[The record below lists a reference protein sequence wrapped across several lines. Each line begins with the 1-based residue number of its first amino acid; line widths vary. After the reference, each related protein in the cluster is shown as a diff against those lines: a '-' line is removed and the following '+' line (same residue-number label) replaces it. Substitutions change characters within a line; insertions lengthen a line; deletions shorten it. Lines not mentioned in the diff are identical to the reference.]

1 MPPSPNTS
9 GGSREYNDTRVFEYH
24 TGPVTEQIFSTPDIG
39 SEYDIDGEIGRG
51 GMATVYSA
59 RDLRHN
65 RRVAIKIMKPEIAA
79 SMGTARFLS
88 EITTAAGLSHP
99 NIVPLH
105 DSGEHNGVV
114 YYVMPH
120 VEGESLRE
128 RMNRE
133 GKIPLGD
140 AVKIV
145 ARAAAA
151 LDFAHRRGIVHRDI
165 KPENIMLCE
174 GEPLILDFG
183 IAKAITAAAG
193 TSITQTGVSLGTPA
207 YLSPE
212 QASGETQIDGR
223 SDQYSLACTFYEMVA
238 GSAPFKANTPQ
249 RVIAMR
255 FTDKPPDL
263 GSVSPSINADVAKA
277 VAKAMS
283 LDPVDRFATASD
295 FSKALTDA
303 SAQQPASLFNDG
315 KQSIAVLPFSNMSAD
330 PENEFFADGIAEE
343 IINALTKIQALDV
356 ISRGSAFAFKQ
367 RNEDV
372 SEIGKKLGVRTILEG
387 SVRKAGNRLR
397 ITGQLIDVATR
408 NYLWSERYD
417 REMADV
423 FAIQDEIATN
433 IVNALKVVLT
443 PHEEAAIK
451 KVPTQSVRAYEYY
464 LRGRQLFHQRRGE
477 TLDAAEDMYRRA
489 IALDPN
495 YALAYAGL
503 ADCSVFRAQ
512 DQGGG
517 DEAVAQADA
526 SSKRALEL
534 DPNSAEA
541 HSSRGLTLS
550 HQHRYVEADEEF
562 NEAMRLDPTLYE
574 APYFYGRTLQSQG
587 KLHEAAKMYERA
599 VAIRPDEY
607 QTLSYLAMAYQSLGD
622 RENLLEVSARMVKAA
637 ERAIMLNPGD
647 SRALYLGAINLERL
661 GESARAEEWANRA
674 LRLDPSHPV
683 MLYNLACFHSV
694 AGRVDVAIDHVERA
708 LDLGFL
714 HREWYMTDSDL
725 ANIRDLPRFKQLIEE
740 KFGSSKNA
748 G

>member
-1 MPPSPNTS
+1 MPESNGTA
-9 GGSREYNDTRVFEYH
+9 
-24 TGPVTEQIFSTPDIG
+24 PDIG
-39 SEYDIDGEIGRG
+39 TAYDIEGEIGRG
-51 GMATVYSA
+51 GMATVYRA
-59 RDLRHN
+59 HDNRHN
-65 RRVAIKIMKPEIAA
+65 RRVAVKVMSPEIAA

-120 VEGESLRE
+120 IEGETLRE

-133 GKIPLGD
+133 GKIP
-140 AVKIV
+140 V
-145 ARAAAA
+145 AESARLMSRIAAA

-165 KPENIMLCE
+165 KPENIMLFE
-174 GEPLILDFG
+174 GEPLVLDFG

-193 TSITQTGVSLGTPA
+193 TSMTQTGISLGTPA

-212 QASGETQIDGR
+212 QASGETNIDGR

-238 GSAPFKANTPQ
+238 GSAPFTATTPQ

-255 FTDKPPDL
+255 FTSTPRELSAVLPAV
-263 GSVSPSINADVAKA
+263 GADISKA
-277 VAKAMS
+277 VAKAMA
-283 LDPVDRFATASD
+283 LDPVDRFASVSD
-295 FSKALTDA
+295 FAKALTDA
-303 SAQQPASLFNDG
+303 SATPATAAADDG
-315 KQSIAVLPFSNMSAD
+315 RQSIAVLPFSNMSAD
-330 PENEFFADGIAEE
+330 PENEFFADGVAEE
-343 IINALTKIQALDV
+343 IINALTKIRTLDV
-356 ISRGSAFAFKQ
+356 VSRGSAFGFKQ
-367 RNEDV
+367 RTEDAT
-372 SEIGKKLGVRTILEG
+372 EIGRKLNVSTVLEG
-387 SVRKAGNRLR
+387 SVRKAGKRLR
-397 ITGQLIDVATR
+397 ITAQLIDVATR

-417 REMADV
+417 REMEDV
-423 FAIQDEIATN
+423 FAIQDEISTS
-433 IVNALKVVLT
+433 IVNALKIVLT
-443 PHEEAAIK
+443 PTEEAAIK

-464 LRGRQLFHQRRGE
+464 LRGRQLFHQRRAH

-489 IALDPN
+489 IALDPH

-526 SSKRALEL
+526 ASKRALEL

-550 HQHRYVEADEEF
+550 FQHNYAESNKEF
-562 NEAMRLDPTLYE
+562 QEAMRLDATLYE
-574 APYFYGRTLQSQG
+574 APYFFGRSLQSQG
-587 KLHEAAKMYERA
+587 KLVEAAEMYERA

-607 QTLSYLAMAYQSLGD
+607 QTLSYLAMAHQSLGHQQ
-622 RENLLEVSARMVKAA
+622 ELIEASARMVKAA

-661 GESARAEEWANRA
+661 GEHAKAQEWASRA
-674 LRLDPSHPV
+674 LNLDPTHPV
-683 MLYNLACFHSV
+683 MLYNLCCFHSV
-694 AGRVDVAIDHVERA
+694 AGRVDESLDLMERA
-708 LDLGFL
+708 IELGFL
-714 HREWYMTDSDL
+714 HREWYMSDSDL
-725 ANIRDLPRFKQLIEE
+725 ANIRDNPRFKQIMSE
-740 KFGSSKNA
+740 KFGEA
-748 G
+748 

>member
-1 MPPSPNTS
+1 
-9 GGSREYNDTRVFEYH
+9 
-24 TGPVTEQIFSTPDIG
+24 VTTDPTNAVPDIG
-39 SEYDIDGEIGRG
+39 TAYHIEGEIGRG
-51 GMATVYSA
+51 GMATVYRA

-65 RRVAIKIMKPEIAA
+65 RRVAVKVMNPEIAA

-105 DSGEHNGVV
+105 DSGEHGGVV

-120 VEGESLRE
+120 VEGETLRE
-128 RMNRE
+128 RMIRE
-133 GKIPLGD
+133 GKLSLSE
-140 AVKIV
+140 AVRIV
-145 ARAAAA
+145 SRIAGA
-151 LDFAHRRGIVHRDI
+151 LDFAHRRGVVHRDI

-183 IAKAITAAAG
+183 IAKAVNAAG
-193 TSITQTGVSLGTPA
+193 GSALTQTGVSLGTPA

-212 QASGETQIDGR
+212 QASGETHIDGR

-238 GSAPFKANTPQ
+238 GSAPFTATTPQ

-255 FTDKPPDL
+255 FTDRPPDL
-263 GSVSPSINADVAKA
+263 SSVEPSVGASLSKA
-277 VAKAMS
+277 VVKAMS
-283 LDPVDRFATASD
+283 LDPVDRYATVSD
-295 FSKALTDA
+295 FAKALTEA
-303 SAQQPASLFNDG
+303 LPAQSTTSDG
-315 KQSIAVLPFSNMSAD
+315 DGHQSIAVLPFSNMSTD

-356 ISRGSAFAFKQ
+356 VSRGSAFAFKQ
-367 RNEDV
+367 RTEDV

-397 ITGQLIDVATR
+397 VTAQLIDVATR

-433 IVNALKVVLT
+433 IVNALKLVLT
-443 PHEEAAIK
+443 PNEEAAIK

-464 LRGRQLFHQRRGE
+464 LRGRQLFHQRRPE

-512 DQGGG
+512 DLGAGE
-517 DEAVAQADA
+517 EAIAQADA

-534 DPNSAEA
+534 DPQSAEA
-541 HSSRGLTLS
+541 HSSRGLTLAY
-550 HQHRYVEADEEF
+550 QHHFVDAEQEF
-562 NEAMRLDPTLYE
+562 EEAMRLDPTLYE
-574 APYFYGRTLQSQG
+574 APYFYGRTLQTQG
-587 KLHEAAKMYERA
+587 KLQEAAKQYERA
-599 VAIRPDEY
+599 VSIRPDEY

-622 RENLLEVSARMVKAA
+622 RERLLESSARMVKAA
-637 ERAIMLNPGD
+637 ERAISINPGD
-647 SRALYLGAINLERL
+647 SRALYLGAINLERI
-661 GESARAEEWANRA
+661 GESQRAEEWAARA
-674 LRLDPSHPV
+674 LSLDPNHPV

-694 AGRVDVAIDHVERA
+694 AGRVDIAIDHIERA
-708 LDLGFL
+708 IELGFL
-714 HREWYMTDSDL
+714 HKEWYLSDSDL
-725 ANIRDLPRFKQLIEE
+725 ANIRDHPRFRKLIAE
-740 KFGSSKNA
+740 KFPEPA
-748 G
+748 LR

>member
-1 MPPSPNTS
+1 MTDHNGAMPN
-9 GGSREYNDTRVFEYH
+9 
-24 TGPVTEQIFSTPDIG
+24 IG
-39 SEYDIDGEIGRG
+39 SAYDIEGEIGRG

-65 RRVAIKIMKPEIAA
+65 RRVAVKVMSPEIAA

-105 DSGEHNGVV
+105 DSGEYGGIV

-120 VEGESLRE
+120 IEGETLRE
-128 RMNRE
+128 KMNRD
-133 GKIPLGD
+133 GKLAVAD

-145 ARAAAA
+145 SRAAAA

-193 TSITQTGVSLGTPA
+193 TSITQTGVALGTPA

-212 QASGETQIDGR
+212 QASGETHIDGR

-238 GSAPFKANTPQ
+238 GSAPFTATTPQ

-255 FTDKPPDL
+255 FTDKPPEL
-263 GSVSPSINADVAKA
+263 ATVSPSINADVSKA
-277 VAKAMS
+277 VAKAMA
-283 LDPVDRFATASD
+283 LDPVDRFASVSD
-295 FSKALTDA
+295 FAKALADA
-303 SAQQPASLFNDG
+303 AAPQAAAPDHDG
-315 KQSIAVLPFSNMSAD
+315 KQSIAVLPFANMSAD

-356 ISRGSAFAFKQ
+356 VSRGSAFAFKQ

-372 SEIGKKLGVRTILEG
+372 SEIGRKLGVSTILEG

-433 IVNALKVVLT
+433 IVNALKLVLT
-443 PHEEAAIK
+443 PKEEEAIK

-517 DEAVAQADA
+517 EEAVAQADA

-550 HQHRYVEADEEF
+550 HQHRYEEADAEF
-562 NEAMRLDPTLYE
+562 QEAMRLDPTLYE

-587 KLHEAAKMYERA
+587 KLYEAAQMYERA

-607 QTLSYLAMAYQSLGD
+607 QTLSYLAMAFQSLGD
-622 RENLLEVSARMVKAA
+622 KEKMLETSARMVKAA
-637 ERAIMLNPGD
+637 ERAVMLNPGD
-647 SRALYLGAINLERL
+647 SRAFYLGAINLERI
-661 GESARAEEWANRA
+661 GESERAQEWANKA

-714 HREWYMTDSDL
+714 HKEWYLTDSDL
-725 ANIRDLPRFKQLIEE
+725 ENIRDLPRFKQLIAE
-740 KFGSSKNA
+740 KFPQS
-748 G
+748 

>member
-1 MPPSPNTS
+1 
-9 GGSREYNDTRVFEYH
+9 
-24 TGPVTEQIFSTPDIG
+24 
-39 SEYDIDGEIGRG
+39 
-51 GMATVYSA
+51 MATVYSA

-65 RRVAIKIMKPEIAA
+65 RRVAVKVMSPEIAA
-79 SMGTARFLS
+79 AMGTARFLS

-105 DSGEHNGVV
+105 DSGEHGGLV

-120 VEGESLRE
+120 IEGETLRE
-128 RMNRE
+128 RMNRD
-133 GKIPLGD
+133 GKIP
-140 AVKIV
+140 V
-145 ARAAAA
+145 AEAARLIARIAAA

-193 TSITQTGVSLGTPA
+193 TSITQTGVALGTPA

-238 GSAPFKANTPQ
+238 GSAPFTATTPQ

-255 FTDKPPDL
+255 FTDKPPEL
-263 GSVSPSINADVAKA
+263 STVVPSIGPDLSKA
-277 VAKAMS
+277 VSKAMS
-283 LDPVDRFATASD
+283 LDPVDRYPLVSD
-295 FSKALTDA
+295 FAKALTDA
-303 SAQQPASLFNDG
+303 STPPTVAPQDDG
-315 KQSIAVLPFSNMSAD
+315 RQSIAVLPFSNMSAD

-343 IINALTKIQALDV
+343 IINALTKIRALDV
-356 ISRGSAFAFKQ
+356 VSRGSAFGFKQ
-367 RNEDV
+367 RTEDV
-372 SEIGKKLGVRTILEG
+372 SEIGKKLNVRTVLEG
-387 SVRKAGNRLR
+387 SVRKAGKRLR
-397 ITGQLIDVATR
+397 ITAQLIDVATR

-417 REMADV
+417 REMEDV
-423 FAIQDEIATN
+423 FAIQDEISTS
-433 IVNALKVVLT
+433 IVNALKLVLT
-443 PHEEAAIK
+443 PNEEAAIK
-451 KVPTQSVRAYEYY
+451 KIPTQSVRAYEYY

-495 YALAYAGL
+495 YALAYSGL

-517 DEAVAQADA
+517 EEAVAQADA
-526 SSKRALEL
+526 ASRRALEL

-550 HQHRYVEADEEF
+550 HQHHYPESEQEF
-562 NEAMRLDPTLYE
+562 EEAMRLDPTLYE

-622 RENLLEVSARMVKAA
+622 KENLLEVSARMVKAA

-661 GESARAEEWANRA
+661 GEHARAEEWANRA
-674 LRLDPSHPV
+674 LHLDPTHPV

-694 AGRVDVAIDHVERA
+694 AGHVDAAIDLVERA
-708 LDLGFL
+708 LELGFL
-714 HREWYMTDSDL
+714 HREWYLTDSDL
-725 ANIRDLPRFKQLIEE
+725 ANVRDDARFKKAMAE
-740 KFGSSKNA
+740 KFPEI
-748 G
+748 

>member
-1 MPPSPNTS
+1 MTQPN
-9 GGSREYNDTRVFEYH
+9 GSVPN
-24 TGPVTEQIFSTPDIG
+24 IG
-39 SEYDIDGEIGRG
+39 TAYDIEGEIGRG

-65 RRVAIKIMKPEIAA
+65 RRVAVKVMSPEIAA
-79 SMGTARFLS
+79 AMGTARFLS

-105 DSGEHNGVV
+105 DSGEHDGVV

-120 VEGESLRE
+120 IEGETLRE

-133 GKIPLGD
+133 GKIPLAE
-140 AVKIV
+140 AVRIIS
-145 ARAAAA
+145 RAAAA
-151 LDFAHRRGIVHRDI
+151 LDFAHRKGIVHRDI
-165 KPENIMLCE
+165 KPENVMLCD

-193 TSITQTGVSLGTPA
+193 TSITQTGIALGTPA

-212 QASGETQIDGR
+212 QASGETHIDGR

-238 GSAPFKANTPQ
+238 GSAPFTATTPQ

-255 FTDKPPDL
+255 FTDKPPELVTVDATV
-263 GSVSPSINADVAKA
+263 GAEVSKSVS
-277 VAKAMS
+277 KAMS
-283 LDPVDRFATASD
+283 LDPIDRYLTVSD
-295 FSKALTDA
+295 FAKALADA
-303 SAQQPASLFNDG
+303 SVAHTVAVDHNG
-315 KQSIAVLPFSNMSAD
+315 RQSIAVLPFSNMSAD

-343 IINALTKIQALDV
+343 IINALTKIQMLDV
-356 ISRGSAFAFKQ
+356 VSRGSAFGFKQ
-367 RNEDV
+367 RTEDV
-372 SEIGKKLGVRTILEG
+372 GEVGRKLNVRTVLEG
-387 SVRKAGNRLR
+387 SVRKAGKRLR
-397 ITGQLIDVATR
+397 ITAQLIDVATR

-417 REMADV
+417 REMEDV
-423 FAIQDEIATN
+423 FAIQDEISTS
-433 IVNALKVVLT
+433 IVNALKLVLT
-443 PHEEAAIK
+443 PNEEAAIR

-517 DEAVAQADA
+517 EEAVAQADA
-526 SSKRALEL
+526 ASKRALEL

-550 HQHRYVEADEEF
+550 HQHRYAESQVEFE
-562 NEAMRLDPTLYE
+562 EAMRLDPTFYE

-607 QTLSYLAMAYQSLGD
+607 QTLSYLAMAYQSLD
-622 RENLLEVSARMVKAA
+622 DKENLIETSGRMVKAA

-647 SRALYLGAINLERL
+647 SRALYLGAINLERI
-661 GESARAEEWANRA
+661 GEHERAAEWADRA
-674 LRLDPSHPV
+674 LNLDPTHPV

-694 AGRVDVAIDHVERA
+694 AGHTDAA
-708 LDLGFL
+708 LDLVEKALQLGFL
-714 HREWYMTDSDL
+714 HREWYLTDSDL
-725 ANIRDLPRFKQLIEE
+725 ENVRRTPRFEKLMAE
-740 KFGSSKNA
+740 KFPEA
-748 G
+748 

>member
-1 MPPSPNTS
+1 MTNPISSP
-9 GGSREYNDTRVFEYH
+9 
-24 TGPVTEQIFSTPDIG
+24 PDIG
-39 SEYDIDGEIGRG
+39 NAYQIDAELGSG

-65 RRVAIKIMKPEIAA
+65 RRVAVKVMKPEIAA

-105 DSGEHNGVV
+105 DSGEYDGVI

-120 VEGESLRE
+120 VEGETLRQ

-133 GKIPLGD
+133 GKLPLVD
-140 AVKIV
+140 AIKIV
-145 ARAAAA
+145 SRSAAA
-151 LDFAHRRGIVHRDI
+151 LDFAHRKGVVHRDI

-183 IAKAITAAAG
+183 IAKALTAASG
-193 TSITQTGVSLGTPA
+193 TSITQTGVALGTPA

-212 QASGETQIDGR
+212 QASGETQIDGK
-223 SDQYSLACTFYEMVA
+223 SDQYSLACTFYEMIA
-238 GSAPFKANTPQ
+238 GSAPFTAATPQ

-255 FTDKPPDL
+255 FTEKPPEL
-263 GSVSPSINADVAKA
+263 ASVDSLINDAMSKA
-277 VAKAMS
+277 VSKAMS
-283 LDPVDRFATASD
+283 LDPVDRFASVSD
-295 FSKALTDA
+295 FAKALGDA
-303 SAQQPASLFNDG
+303 YGSHTSASEQNG
-315 KQSIAVLPFSNMSAD
+315 KQSIAVLPFANLSAD

-343 IINALTKIQALDV
+343 IINALTKIQALAV

-387 SVRKAGNRLR
+387 SIRKAGKRLR
-397 ITGQLIDVATR
+397 ITAQLVDVATR

-417 REMADV
+417 RELEDV
-423 FAIQDEIATN
+423 FAIQDEISAS
-433 IVNALKVVLT
+433 IVNALKLVLT
-443 PHEEAAIK
+443 PKEEAAIK
-451 KVPTQSVRAYEYY
+451 KVPTQNVRAYEYY

-489 IALDPN
+489 IALDPH

-517 DEAVAQADA
+517 EEAVLQADA

-550 HQHRYVEADEEF
+550 YQHRYEEAQREF
-562 NEAMRLDPTLYE
+562 EEAMRLDPTFYE
-574 APYFYGRTLQSQG
+574 APYFYGRALQSQG
-587 KLHEAAKMYERA
+587 KQQEATRMYERA

-622 RENLLEVSARMVKAA
+622 QEKLIEVSERMVKAA

-647 SRALYLGAINLERL
+647 SRAFYLGAINLQRL
-661 GESARAEEWANRA
+661 GQPERAMDWANRA
-674 LRLDPSHPV
+674 LQLDPSHPV

-694 AGRVDVAIDHVERA
+694 AGRVDVAIDHVQRA

-714 HREWYMTDSDL
+714 HKEWYLSDSDL
-725 ANIRDLPRFKQLIEE
+725 ANIREHPRFKGLLADRFPE
-740 KFGSSKNA
+740 S
-748 G
+748 

>member
-1 MPPSPNTS
+1 MSE
-9 GGSREYNDTRVFEYH
+9 GGF
-24 TGPVTEQIFSTPDIG
+24 TPDIG
-39 SEYDIDGEIGRG
+39 TAYDIQGEIGRG

-65 RRVAIKIMKPEIAA
+65 RRVAVKVMNPEIAA
-79 SMGTARFLS
+79 AMGTARFLS

-105 DSGEHNGVV
+105 DSGEHDGTV

-120 VEGESLRE
+120 IEGETLRE
-128 RMNRE
+128 RMNRDR
-133 GKIPLGD
+133 KIPLD
-140 AVKIV
+140 EAVRIIS
-145 ARAAAA
+145 RAAAA
-151 LDFAHRRGIVHRDI
+151 LDFAHRRGVVHRDI
-165 KPENIMLCE
+165 KPENIMLFE

-193 TSITQTGVSLGTPA
+193 TSITQTGVALGTPA

-212 QASGETQIDGR
+212 QGSGEPNIDGR
-223 SDQYSLACTFYEMVA
+223 SDQYSLACTFYEMVT
-238 GSAPFKANTPQ
+238 GSAPFTANTPQ

-255 FTDKPPDL
+255 FTEKPPDL
-263 GSVSPSINADVAKA
+263 LSREPTVGSELSKA
-277 VAKAMS
+277 LSKAMS
-283 LDPVDRFATASD
+283 LDPVDRYATVSD
-295 FSKALTDA
+295 FAKALTESLPAQSA
-303 SAQQPASLFNDG
+303 SVEDESR
-315 KQSIAVLPFSNMSAD
+315 QSIAVLPFSNMSAD

-343 IINALTKIQALDV
+343 IINALTKIQTLDV
-356 ISRGSAFAFKQ
+356 VSRGSAFAFKQ
-367 RNEDV
+367 RSEDV
-372 SEIGKKLGVRTILEG
+372 SEIGKKLNVRTVLEG

-397 ITGQLIDVATR
+397 ITAQLIDVGTR

-423 FAIQDEIATN
+423 FEIQDEIATN
-433 IVNALKVVLT
+433 IVNALKLVLT

-464 LRGRQLFHQRRGE
+464 LRGRQLFHQRRGV

-489 IALDPN
+489 IALDPS

-517 DEAVAQADA
+517 EEAVAQADA
-526 SSKRALEL
+526 ASKRALEL

-541 HSSRGLTLS
+541 HSSRGLTLG
-550 HQHRYVEADEEF
+550 HQHMYDEARKEF
-562 NEAMRLDPTLYE
+562 EEAMRLDPTFYE
-574 APYFYGRTLQSQG
+574 APYFFGRLLQSNG
-587 KLHEAAKMYERA
+587 KLDEAATMYERA
-599 VAIRPDEY
+599 VSIRPDEY

-622 RENLLEVSARMVKAA
+622 EQKTREASQRMVKAA
-637 ERAIMLNPGD
+637 ERAISINPGD
-647 SRALYLGAINLERL
+647 ARALYLGAINLERI
-661 GESARAEEWANRA
+661 GEPERAQEWAARA
-674 LRLDPSHPV
+674 LRLDPNHPV

-714 HREWYMTDSDL
+714 HREWYLTDSDL
-725 ANIRDLPRFKQLIEE
+725 ANVRDLPRFRELIAK
-740 KFGSSKNA
+740 KFGPQS
-748 G
+748 

>member
-1 MPPSPNTS
+1 MIKEEN
-9 GGSREYNDTRVFEYH
+9 
-24 TGPVTEQIFSTPDIG
+24 PVPDIG
-39 SEYDIDGEIGRG
+39 TSYDIEREIGRG

-65 RRVAIKIMKPEIAA
+65 RRVAVKVMSPEIAA
-79 SMGTARFLS
+79 AMGTARFLS

-105 DSGEHNGVV
+105 DSGEHDGVV
-114 YYVMPH
+114 YYVMPLI
-120 VEGESLRE
+120 EGETLRE
-128 RMNRE
+128 MMKRD
-133 GKIPLGD
+133 GPIPL
-140 AVKIV
+140 AEAIRII

-151 LDFAHRRGIVHRDI
+151 LDFAHRKGIVHRDI
-165 KPENIMLCE
+165 KPENIMVCD

-193 TSITQTGVSLGTPA
+193 TSVTQTGVSLGTPA

-212 QASGETQIDGR
+212 QASGETHIDGR
-223 SDQYSLACTFYEMVA
+223 SDQYSVACTFYEMIA
-238 GSAPFKANTPQ
+238 GSAPFTAATPQ

-255 FTDKPPDL
+255 FTDKPPEL
-263 GSVSPSINADVAKA
+263 VTVVPAVGSDVSRA
-277 VAKAMS
+277 VSKAMS
-283 LDPVDRFATASD
+283 LDPIDRYLSVSD
-295 FSKALTDA
+295 FAKALADA
-303 SAQQPASLFNDG
+303 SAAHSVSVEHDG
-315 KQSIAVLPFSNMSAD
+315 RQSIAVLPFSNMSAD

-343 IINALTKIQALDV
+343 IINALTKIRTLDV
-356 ISRGSAFAFKQ
+356 VSRGSAFGFKQ
-367 RNEDV
+367 RTEDV
-372 SEIGKKLGVRTILEG
+372 GEVGRKLNVHTVLEG
-387 SVRKAGNRLR
+387 SVRKAGKRLR
-397 ITGQLIDVATR
+397 ITAQLIDVATR

-417 REMADV
+417 REMEDV
-423 FAIQDEIATN
+423 FAIQDEISTN
-433 IVNALKVVLT
+433 IVNALKLVLT
-443 PHEEAAIK
+443 PNEEAAIK
-451 KVPTQSVRAYEYY
+451 KIPTQSVRAYEYY

-489 IALDPN
+489 IALDPH

-517 DEAVAQADA
+517 EEAIAQADA
-526 SSKRALEL
+526 ASKRALEL

-550 HQHRYVEADEEF
+550 HQHRYEESEKEF
-562 NEAMRLDPTLYE
+562 EESMRLDPTLYE

-587 KLHEAAKMYERA
+587 KLHEAAKMYDRA
-599 VAIRPDEY
+599 VQIRPDEY

-622 RENLLEVSARMVKAA
+622 QPNLLETSGRMVKAA

-661 GESARAEEWANRA
+661 GEHERAEEWANRA
-674 LRLDPSHPV
+674 LHLDPTHPV

-694 AGRVDVAIDHVERA
+694 AGHLDAALDLMERA
-708 LDLGFL
+708 IELGFL
-714 HREWYMTDSDL
+714 HREWYLTDSDL
-725 ANIRDLPRFKQLIEE
+725 ANIREDPRFNRIMAE
-740 KFGSSKNA
+740 KFPET
-748 G
+748 

>member
-1 MPPSPNTS
+1 MTESNGSIPN
-9 GGSREYNDTRVFEYH
+9 
-24 TGPVTEQIFSTPDIG
+24 IG
-39 SEYDIDGEIGRG
+39 SAYDIEAEIGRG

-65 RRVAIKIMKPEIAA
+65 RRVAVKVMSPEIAA

-105 DSGEHNGVV
+105 DSGEYGGIV

-120 VEGESLRE
+120 IEGETLRE
-128 RMNRE
+128 RMNRD
-133 GKIPLGD
+133 GKVSVAD

-145 ARAAAA
+145 SRAAAA

-193 TSITQTGVSLGTPA
+193 TSITQTGVALGTPA

-238 GSAPFKANTPQ
+238 GSAPFIATTPQ

-255 FTDKPPDL
+255 FTDKPPEL
-263 GSVSPSINADVAKA
+263 ATVSSSINADVSKA
-277 VAKAMS
+277 VARAMA
-283 LDPVDRFATASD
+283 LDPVDRFATVSD
-295 FSKALTDA
+295 FAKALTDA
-303 SAQQPASLFNDG
+303 AAPQAAVPDHDG
-315 KQSIAVLPFSNMSAD
+315 KQSIAVLPFANMSAD

-356 ISRGSAFAFKQ
+356 VSRGSAFAFKQ

-372 SEIGKKLGVRTILEG
+372 SEIGRKLGVKTILEG

-433 IVNALKVVLT
+433 IVNALKLVLT
-443 PHEEAAIK
+443 PKEEEAIK

-517 DEAVAQADA
+517 EEAVAQADA

-550 HQHRYVEADEEF
+550 HQHRYEEADAEF
-562 NEAMRLDPTLYE
+562 QEAMRLDPTLYE

-587 KLHEAAKMYERA
+587 KLYEAAKMYERA

-607 QTLSYLAMAYQSLGD
+607 QTLSYLAMAFQSLGNK
-622 RENLLEVSARMVKAA
+622 EKMFETSARMVKAA
-637 ERAIMLNPGD
+637 ERAVMLNPGD
-647 SRALYLGAINLERL
+647 SRAYYLGAINLERI
-661 GESARAEEWANRA
+661 GESERAQEWANRA
-674 LRLDPSHPV
+674 LKLDPSHPV

-708 LDLGFL
+708 LELGFL
-714 HREWYMTDSDL
+714 HKEWYLTDSDL
-725 ANIRDLPRFKQLIEE
+725 ENIRDLPRFKQLIAE
-740 KFGSSKNA
+740 KFPES
-748 G
+748 

>member
-1 MPPSPNTS
+1 MTQPN
-9 GGSREYNDTRVFEYH
+9 GSM
-24 TGPVTEQIFSTPDIG
+24 PDIG
-39 SEYDIDGEIGRG
+39 TAYDIQGEIGRG

-65 RRVAIKIMKPEIAA
+65 RRVAVKVMNPEVAA

-114 YYVMPH
+114 YYVMPQ
-120 VEGESLRE
+120 VEGETLRD
-128 RMNRE
+128 RMTRDH
-133 GKIPLGD
+133 KIPID
-140 AVKIV
+140 EAVRIV
-145 ARAAAA
+145 ARTAAA

-165 KPENIMLCE
+165 KPENIMLCD

-193 TSITQTGVSLGTPA
+193 TSLTQTGVAIGTPA

-212 QASGETQIDGR
+212 QASGDTSIDGR
-223 SDQYSLACTFYEMVA
+223 SDQYSLACTFYEMLA
-238 GSAPFKANTPQ
+238 GSAPFTASTPQ

-255 FTDKPPDL
+255 FTATPPDL
-263 GSVSPSINADVAKA
+263 ALQSVAPEIAKA
-277 VAKAMS
+277 TTKAMS

-295 FSKALTDA
+295 FAKALSDA
-303 SAQQPASLFNDG
+303 VAPAKLAIDEDAR
-315 KQSIAVLPFSNMSAD
+315 QSIAVLPFNNMSAD

-343 IINALTKIQALDV
+343 IINALTKIRALDV

-367 RNEDV
+367 RSEDV
-372 SEIGKKLGVRTILEG
+372 SEIGKKLAVRTILEG

-397 ITGQLIDVATR
+397 ITAQLIDVGTR

-423 FAIQDEIATN
+423 FEIQDEIATN
-433 IVNALKVVLT
+433 IVNALKLVLT

-517 DEAVAQADA
+517 EEAVMQADA

-550 HQHRYVEADEEF
+550 HQHRYAEADDEF
-562 NEAMRLDPTLYE
+562 QEAMRLDPTLYE

-587 KLHEAAKMYERA
+587 KLHEAAKMYEKA
-599 VAIRPDEY
+599 VLIRPDEY

-622 RENLLEVSARMVKAA
+622 RENMLETSARMVKAA

-647 SRALYLGAINLERL
+647 SRALYLGAINLERV
-661 GESARAEEWANRA
+661 GESSRAQEWANRA
-674 LRLDPSHPV
+674 LQLDPHHPV

-694 AGRVDVAIDHVERA
+694 AGRVDIAIDHVERA

-714 HREWYMTDSDL
+714 HKEWYLTDSDL
-725 ANIRDLPRFKQLIEE
+725 ANVRDLPRFRQLIAE
-740 KFGSSKNA
+740 KFPG
-748 G
+748 

>member
-1 MPPSPNTS
+1 
-9 GGSREYNDTRVFEYH
+9 
-24 TGPVTEQIFSTPDIG
+24 
-39 SEYDIDGEIGRG
+39 
-51 GMATVYSA
+51 MATVYSA
-59 RDLRHN
+59 RDTRHN
-65 RRVAIKIMKPEIAA
+65 RRVAVKVMSPEIAA

-105 DSGEHNGVV
+105 DSGEHGGVV

-120 VEGESLRE
+120 IEGETLRE
-128 RMNRE
+128 RLTRE
-133 GKIPLGD
+133 GSIPLAE
-140 AVKIV
+140 AVHIIG
-145 ARAAAA
+145 RAAAA

-165 KPENIMLCE
+165 KPENIMLFE
-174 GEPLILDFG
+174 GEPMILDFG

-212 QASGETQIDGR
+212 QASGETNIDGR

-238 GSAPFKANTPQ
+238 GAAPFTANTPQ

-255 FTDKPPDL
+255 FTEKPPEL
-263 GSVSPSINADVAKA
+263 ASATPSVGGDVSKA
-277 VAKAMS
+277 VARAMS
-283 LDPVDRFATASD
+283 LDPIDRYLTNSD
-295 FSKALTDA
+295 FAKALLDA
-303 SAQQPASLFNDG
+303 SEAHSIASEHNG
-315 KQSIAVLPFSNMSAD
+315 RQSIAVLPFSNMSAD

-343 IINALTKIQALDV
+343 IINALTKIQTLDV
-356 ISRGSAFAFKQ
+356 VSRGSAFGFKQ
-367 RNEDV
+367 RTEDV
-372 SEIGKKLGVRTILEG
+372 GEIGRKLNVRTVLEG
-387 SVRKAGNRLR
+387 SVRKAGKRLR
-397 ITGQLIDVATR
+397 ISAQLIDVATR

-417 REMADV
+417 REMEDV
-423 FAIQDEIATN
+423 FEIQDEISTN
-433 IVNALKVVLT
+433 IVNALKLVLT
-443 PHEEAAIK
+443 PNEEAAIK

-489 IALDPN
+489 IALDPH

-517 DEAVAQADA
+517 EEAVAQADA
-526 SSKRALEL
+526 ASKRALEL

-550 HQHRYVEADEEF
+550 HQHKYAESQVEFE
-562 NEAMRLDPTLYE
+562 EAMRLDPTFYE

-599 VAIRPDEY
+599 VSIRPDEY

-622 RENLLEVSARMVKAA
+622 KTNLIETSQRMVKAA
-637 ERAIMLNPGD
+637 ERAVMLNPGD
-647 SRALYLGAINLERL
+647 SRALYLGAINLERI
-661 GESARAEEWANRA
+661 GEHERA
-674 LRLDPSHPV
+674 LDWADRALHLDPTHPV

-694 AGRVDVAIDHVERA
+694 AGRVNEALELMKKA

-714 HREWYMTDSDL
+714 HREWYLTDSDL
-725 ANIRDLPRFKQLIEE
+725 ENVRRDPRFEQLMAA
-740 KFGSSKNA
+740 KFRES
-748 G
+748 

>member
-1 MPPSPNTS
+1 MTETNT
-9 GGSREYNDTRVFEYH
+9 TV
-24 TGPVTEQIFSTPDIG
+24 PDIG
-39 SEYDIDGEIGRG
+39 GGYHIEGEIGRG
-51 GMATVYSA
+51 GMATVYRA
-59 RDLRHN
+59 RDLRHS
-65 RRVAIKIMKPEIAA
+65 RPVAVKVMNPEIAA

-105 DSGEHNGVV
+105 DSGEKDGVV

-120 VEGESLRE
+120 IEGETLRE

-133 GKIPLGD
+133 GKI
-140 AVKIV
+140 AVVEAAKIISRV
-145 ARAAAA
+145 AAA
-151 LDFAHRRGIVHRDI
+151 LDFAHRRGVVHRDI

-183 IAKAITAAAG
+183 IAKAITAAG
-193 TSITQTGVSLGTPA
+193 GSSLTQTGIALGTPA

-212 QASGETQIDGR
+212 QASGETNIDGR
-223 SDQYSLACTFYEMVA
+223 SDQYSLACTFFEMVA
-238 GSAPFKANTPQ
+238 GSAPFTAATPQ

-255 FTDKPPDL
+255 FTGSPPELLGKEPAVGTDL
-263 GSVSPSINADVAKA
+263 SRALS
-277 VAKAMS
+277 KAMS
-283 LDPVDRFATASD
+283 LDTVDRYGSSTDFA
-295 FSKALTDA
+295 KALSDSVLSLPTSVEANDA
-303 SAQQPASLFNDG
+303 R
-315 KQSIAVLPFSNMSAD
+315 QSIAVLPFSNMSAD
-330 PENEFFADGIAEE
+330 PDNEFFADGIAEE
-343 IINALTKIQALDV
+343 IINALTRIRSLDV
-356 ISRGSAFAFKQ
+356 VSRGSAFAFKQ
-367 RNEDV
+367 RSEDV
-372 SEIGKKLGVRTILEG
+372 SEIGKKLNVRTVLEG
-387 SVRKAGNRLR
+387 SVRRAGKRLR
-397 ITGQLIDVATR
+397 ITAQLIDVGTR

-423 FAIQDEIATN
+423 FEIQDEISTN
-433 IVNALKVVLT
+433 IVNALKLVLT
-443 PHEEAAIK
+443 PREEEAIK

-489 IALDPN
+489 IALDPS

-503 ADCSVFRAQ
+503 ADCSIFRAQ

-517 DEAVAQADA
+517 EEAVAQADA

-550 HQHRYVEADEEF
+550 HQHRYDEAEKEF
-562 NEAMRLDPTLYE
+562 HEAIRLDPTFYE
-574 APYFYGRTLQSQG
+574 APYFFGRTLQSQG
-587 KLHEAAKMYERA
+587 KLHEAAEMYERA
-599 VAIRPDEY
+599 VSIRPDEY
-607 QTLSYLAMAYQSLGD
+607 QTLSYLAMAFQSLGD
-622 RENLLEVSARMVKAA
+622 RERMIETSARMVKAA
-637 ERAIMLNPGD
+637 ERAIVINPGD

-661 GESARAEEWANRA
+661 GESARAQEWADRA

-694 AGRVDVAIDHVERA
+694 AGRVDIAIDHVEGA

-714 HREWYMTDSDL
+714 HKEWYLTDSDL
-725 ANIRDLPRFKQLIEE
+725 ENIRDLPRFKQLIAE
-740 KFGSSKNA
+740 KFPD
-748 G
+748 

>member
-1 MPPSPNTS
+1 MT
-9 GGSREYNDTRVFEYH
+9 
-24 TGPVTEQIFSTPDIG
+24 TESKSLPDIG
-39 SEYDIDGEIGRG
+39 VGYSIDGEIGRG

-65 RRVAIKIMKPEIAA
+65 RRVAVKVMSPEIAA
-79 SMGTARFLS
+79 SLGTARFLS

-120 VEGESLRE
+120 IEGETLRE
-128 RMNRE
+128 RMHRE
-133 GKIPLGD
+133 
-140 AVKIV
+140 VKIGV
-145 ARAAAA
+145 AEAARIITRIAAA

-165 KPENIMLCE
+165 KPENIMLVE
-174 GEPLILDFG
+174 DEPLVLDFG

-193 TSITQTGVSLGTPA
+193 TALTQTGVSLGTPA

-212 QASGETQIDGR
+212 QASGETNIDGR

-238 GSAPFKANTPQ
+238 GSAPFTAATPQ

-255 FTDKPPDL
+255 FTQRPDL
-263 GSVSPSINADVAKA
+263 QASEPSVGTTVAKA
-277 VAKAMS
+277 VEKAMS
-283 LDPVDRFATASD
+283 LDPPDRFATVSD
-295 FSKALTDA
+295 FAKALVEGLPSSPTVEDEA
-303 SAQQPASLFNDG
+303 R
-315 KQSIAVLPFSNMSAD
+315 QSIAVLPFSNMSAD

-343 IINALTKIQALDV
+343 IINAMTKIQALDV
-356 ISRGSAFAFKQ
+356 VSRGSAFAFKQ

-372 SEIGKKLGVRTILEG
+372 SEIGKKLNVRTVLEG
-387 SVRKAGNRLR
+387 SVRRAGNRLR
-397 ITGQLIDVATR
+397 ITAQLIDVTTR

-423 FAIQDEIATN
+423 FEIQDEISTN
-433 IVNALKVVLT
+433 IVNALKLVLT
-443 PHEEAAIK
+443 PHEEAALK

-464 LRGRQLFHQRRGE
+464 LRGRQLFHQRRGV

-517 DEAVAQADA
+517 EEAIAQADA
-526 SSKRALEL
+526 ASKRALEL
-534 DPNSAEA
+534 DPHSAEA
-541 HSSRGLTLS
+541 HSARGLTLG
-550 HQHRYVEADEEF
+550 HQHKFEEASAEF
-562 NEAMRLDPTLYE
+562 EEAMRLDPTFYE
-574 APYFYGRTLQSQG
+574 APYFFGRLLQSQG
-587 KLHEAAKMYERA
+587 KLEEAAKMYERA
-599 VAIRPDEY
+599 VSIRPDEY
-607 QTLSYLAMAYQSLGD
+607 QTLSYLAMAFQSLGD
-622 RENLLEVSARMVKAA
+622 VERTNAASDRMVKAA
-637 ERAIMLNPGD
+637 ERAIALNPGD
-647 SRALYLGAINLERL
+647 ARALYLGAINLERL
-661 GESARAEEWANRA
+661 GQHERAEDWAARA

-694 AGRVDVAIDHVERA
+694 AGRVDIAIDMVERA
-708 LDLGFL
+708 LDVGFL
-714 HREWYMTDSDL
+714 HKEWYLTDSDL
-725 ANIRDLPRFKQLIEE
+725 ANIRDLPRFRAAIEE
-740 KFGSSKNA
+740 KFGA
-748 G
+748 GKS

>member
-1 MPPSPNTS
+1 
-9 GGSREYNDTRVFEYH
+9 
-24 TGPVTEQIFSTPDIG
+24 
-39 SEYDIDGEIGRG
+39 
-51 GMATVYSA
+51 MATVYSA

-65 RRVAIKIMKPEIAA
+65 RRVAVKVLNPEVAA

-105 DSGEHNGVV
+105 DSGEYEGIV

-120 VEGESLRE
+120 IEGETLRE
-128 RMNRE
+128 KMNRE
-133 GKIPLGD
+133 GAIPVGD

-193 TSITQTGVSLGTPA
+193 ASITQAGVSLGTPA

-212 QASGETQIDGR
+212 QASGEANIDGR

-238 GSAPFKANTPQ
+238 GSAPFTATTPQ

-255 FTDKPPDL
+255 FTDKPRDL
-263 GSVSPSINADVAKA
+263 ASVSPSANAEISSA
-277 VAKAMS
+277 VGKAMS
-283 LDPVDRFATASD
+283 LDPVDRFASVSE
-295 FSKALTDA
+295 FGKALTDA
-303 SAQQPASLFNDG
+303 AATQTAVKENDG
-315 KQSIAVLPFSNMSAD
+315 RQSIAVLPFSNMSAD

-356 ISRGSAFAFKQ
+356 VSRGSAFAFKQ
-367 RNEDV
+367 RSEDV
-372 SEIGKKLGVRTILEG
+372 SEIGRKLGVRTILEG

-397 ITGQLIDVATR
+397 ITAQLIDVNTR

-433 IVNALKVVLT
+433 IVNALKLVLS
-443 PHEEAAIK
+443 PKEEEAIK

-517 DEAVAQADA
+517 EEAVAQADA

-541 HSSRGLTLS
+541 HASRGLTLS
-550 HQHRYVEADEEF
+550 HQHRYEEANREF
-562 NEAMRLDPTLYE
+562 REAMRLDPTLYE
-574 APYFYGRTLQSQG
+574 APYFFGRTLQSEG
-587 KLHEAAKMYERA
+587 KLEEAAKMYERA
-599 VAIRPDEY
+599 VSIRPDEY
-607 QTLSYLAMAYQSLGD
+607 QTLSYLAMAFQSLGD
-622 RENLLEVSARMVKAA
+622 KEKLLETSARMVKAA

-647 SRALYLGAINLERL
+647 SRAYYLGAINLERL
-661 GESARAEEWANRA
+661 GESAKALDWANRA
-674 LRLDPSHPV
+674 LKLDPTHPV

-714 HREWYMTDSDL
+714 HKEWYLTDSDL
-725 ANIRDLPRFKQLIEE
+725 GNIRDLPRFKTLIAERFPE
-740 KFGSSKNA
+740 
-748 G
+748 

>member
-1 MPPSPNTS
+1 MTEHNGSVPN
-9 GGSREYNDTRVFEYH
+9 
-24 TGPVTEQIFSTPDIG
+24 IG
-39 SEYDIDGEIGRG
+39 SAYDIEGEIGRG

-65 RRVAIKIMKPEIAA
+65 RRVAVKVMNPEIAA

-105 DSGEHNGVV
+105 DSGEHGGVV

-120 VEGESLRE
+120 IEGETLRE

-133 GKIPLGD
+133 SKIPLTD

-145 ARAAAA
+145 SRIAAA

-165 KPENIMLCE
+165 KPENVMLFE

-193 TSITQTGVSLGTPA
+193 TSITQTGVALGTPA

-212 QASGETQIDGR
+212 QASGETNIDGR

-238 GSAPFKANTPQ
+238 GSAPFTATTPQ

-255 FTDKPPDL
+255 FTATPPELTSVGADL
-263 GSVSPSINADVAKA
+263 ATA
-277 VAKAMS
+277 VKKAMS
-283 LDPVDRFATASD
+283 LDPVDRFVTVSD
-295 FSKALTDA
+295 FAKALTDA
-303 SAQQPASLFNDG
+303 AAPPAPAHDADG
-315 KQSIAVLPFSNMSAD
+315 RQSIAVLPFSNMSAD

-356 ISRGSAFAFKQ
+356 VSRGSAFAFKQ
-367 RNEDV
+367 RSEDV
-372 SEIGKKLGVRTILEG
+372 SEIGRKLGVRTILEG

-433 IVNALKVVLT
+433 IVNALKLVLT
-443 PHEEAAIK
+443 PKEEEAIK

-517 DEAVAQADA
+517 EEAVAQADA

-550 HQHRYVEADEEF
+550 HQHRYEEADKEYQ
-562 NEAMRLDPTLYE
+562 EAMRLDPTLYE

-587 KLHEAAKMYERA
+587 KLQEAAIMYERA

-607 QTLSYLAMAYQSLGD
+607 QTLSYLAMAFQSLGD
-622 RENLLEVSARMVKAA
+622 TEKLLETSARMVKAA
-637 ERAIMLNPGD
+637 ERAVMLNPGD
-647 SRALYLGAINLERL
+647 SRAFYLGAINLERL
-661 GESARAEEWANRA
+661 GESAKALDWANRA
-674 LRLDPSHPV
+674 LKLDPSHPV

-694 AGRVDVAIDHVERA
+694 AGRVDIAIDHVERA

-714 HREWYMTDSDL
+714 HKEWYLTDSDL
-725 ANIRDLPRFKQLIEE
+725 ANIRDLPRFRQLIAE
-740 KFGSSKNA
+740 KFPEG
-748 G
+748 

>member
-1 MPPSPNTS
+1 MTDHNGAMPNI
-9 GGSREYNDTRVFEYH
+9 GGA
-24 TGPVTEQIFSTPDIG
+24 
-39 SEYDIDGEIGRG
+39 YDIEAEIGRG

-65 RRVAIKIMKPEIAA
+65 RRVAVKVMSPEIAA

-105 DSGEHNGVV
+105 DSGEHGGIV

-120 VEGESLRE
+120 IEGETLRE
-128 RMNRE
+128 KMTRD
-133 GKIPLGD
+133 GKLTVAD

-145 ARAAAA
+145 SRAAAA

-193 TSITQTGVSLGTPA
+193 TSITQTGVALGTPA

-212 QASGETQIDGR
+212 QASGETHIDGR

-238 GSAPFKANTPQ
+238 GSAPFTANTPQ

-255 FTDKPPDL
+255 FTDKPPEL
-263 GSVSPSINADVAKA
+263 ATVSPAINPDVSKA
-277 VAKAMS
+277 VAKAMA
-283 LDPVDRFATASD
+283 LDPVDRFATVSD
-295 FSKALTDA
+295 FAKALTDA
-303 SAQQPASLFNDG
+303 AAPQAAAPDHDG
-315 KQSIAVLPFSNMSAD
+315 KQSIAVLPFANMSAD

-356 ISRGSAFAFKQ
+356 VSRGSAFAFKQ

-372 SEIGKKLGVRTILEG
+372 SEIGRKLGVNTILEG

-433 IVNALKVVLT
+433 IVNALKLVLT
-443 PHEEAAIK
+443 PKEEEAIK

-517 DEAVAQADA
+517 EEAVAQADA

-550 HQHRYVEADEEF
+550 HQHRYEEADAEF
-562 NEAMRLDPTLYE
+562 QEAMRLDPTLYE

-587 KLHEAAKMYERA
+587 KLSEAATMYERA

-607 QTLSYLAMAYQSLGD
+607 QTLSYLAMAFQSLGD
-622 RENLLEVSARMVKAA
+622 KEKMLETSARMVKAA
-637 ERAIMLNPGD
+637 ERAVMLNPGD
-647 SRALYLGAINLERL
+647 SRAYYLGAINLERI
-661 GESARAEEWANRA
+661 GESEKAQEWANRA
-674 LRLDPSHPV
+674 LKLDPSHPV

-708 LDLGFL
+708 LELGFL
-714 HREWYMTDSDL
+714 HKEWYLTDSDL
-725 ANIRDLPRFKQLIEE
+725 ENIRELPRFKQLIAE
-740 KFGSSKNA
+740 KFPES
-748 G
+748 

>member
-1 MPPSPNTS
+1 MIESN
-9 GGSREYNDTRVFEYH
+9 GS
-24 TGPVTEQIFSTPDIG
+24 IPDIG
-39 SEYDIDGEIGRG
+39 SSYDIEGEIGRG
-51 GMATVYSA
+51 GMATVYRA

-65 RRVAIKIMKPEIAA
+65 RPVAVKVMSPEIAA

-88 EITTAAGLSHP
+88 EISTAAGLSHP

-105 DSGEHNGVV
+105 DSGEHGGVV

-120 VEGESLRE
+120 IEGETLRE
-128 RMNRE
+128 RMSRDGRISLSE
-133 GKIPLGD
+133 
-140 AVKIV
+140 AVRIIS
-145 ARAAAA
+145 RAAAA
-151 LDFAHRRGIVHRDI
+151 LDFAHRKGIVHRDI

-193 TSITQTGVSLGTPA
+193 TSITQTGIALGTPA

-212 QASGETQIDGR
+212 QASGESRIDGR

-238 GSAPFKANTPQ
+238 GSAPFTANTPQ

-255 FTDKPPDL
+255 FTDKPPEL
-263 GSVSPSINADVAKA
+263 GTVEPSVGSEVSKA

-283 LDPVDRFATASD
+283 LDPIDRYLTVGDFA
-295 FSKALTDA
+295 KALSDA
-303 SAQQPASLFNDG
+303 AVAQTVAVEHEG
-315 KQSIAVLPFSNMSAD
+315 RQSIAVLPFSNMSAD

-343 IINALTKIQALDV
+343 IINALTKIQMLDV
-356 ISRGSAFAFKQ
+356 VSRGSAFGFKQ
-367 RNEDV
+367 RTEDV
-372 SEIGKKLGVRTILEG
+372 SEIGRKLNVRTVLEG
-387 SVRKAGNRLR
+387 SVRKSGKRLR
-397 ITGQLIDVATR
+397 ISAQLIDVATR

-417 REMADV
+417 REMEDV
-423 FAIQDEIATN
+423 FEIQDEISSS
-433 IVNALKVVLT
+433 IVNALKLVLT

-451 KVPTQSVRAYEYY
+451 KIPTQSVRAYEYY

-517 DEAVAQADA
+517 EEAIAQAEA
-526 SSKRALEL
+526 ASKRALEL
-534 DPNSAEA
+534 DPKSAEA
-541 HSSRGLTLS
+541 HSSRALTLS
-550 HQHRYVEADEEF
+550 HRHEYAEAEKEF
-562 NEAMRLDPTLYE
+562 EEAMRLDPTLYE
-574 APYFYGRTLQSQG
+574 APYFYGRCLQSQG

-599 VAIRPDEY
+599 VSIRPDEY

-622 RENLLEVSARMVKAA
+622 TKNMVEASARMVRAA

-661 GESARAEEWANRA
+661 GEHARAEEWANRA
-674 LRLDPSHPV
+674 LHLDPTHPV

-694 AGRVDVAIDHVERA
+694 AGHIDAAMDLIERA
-708 LDLGFL
+708 IELGFL
-714 HREWYMTDSDL
+714 HKEWYLTDSDL
-725 ANIRDLPRFKQLIEE
+725 ANARKDPRFDKLIAD
-740 KFGSSKNA
+740 KFA
-748 G
+748 ETT

>member
-1 MPPSPNTS
+1 MTESNGSVPN
-9 GGSREYNDTRVFEYH
+9 
-24 TGPVTEQIFSTPDIG
+24 IG
-39 SEYDIDGEIGRG
+39 TAYDIEREIGRG

-59 RDLRHN
+59 RDTRHN
-65 RRVAIKIMKPEIAA
+65 RRVAVKVMSPEIAA

-105 DSGEHNGVV
+105 DSGEHGGVV

-120 VEGESLRE
+120 IEGETLRE
-128 RMNRE
+128 RLTRE
-133 GKIPLGD
+133 GSIPLAE
-140 AVKIV
+140 AVHIIG
-145 ARAAAA
+145 RAAAA

-165 KPENIMLCE
+165 KPENIMLFE
-174 GEPLILDFG
+174 GEPMILDFG

-212 QASGETQIDGR
+212 QASGETNIDGR

-238 GSAPFKANTPQ
+238 GAAPFTANTPQ

-255 FTDKPPDL
+255 FTEKPPEL
-263 GSVSPSINADVAKA
+263 ASATPSVGGDVSKA
-277 VAKAMS
+277 VARAMS
-283 LDPVDRFATASD
+283 LDPIDRYLTNSD
-295 FSKALTDA
+295 FAKALLDA
-303 SAQQPASLFNDG
+303 SEAHSIASEHNG
-315 KQSIAVLPFSNMSAD
+315 RQSIAVLPFSNMSAD

-343 IINALTKIQALDV
+343 IINALTKIQTLDV
-356 ISRGSAFAFKQ
+356 VSRGSAFGFKQ
-367 RNEDV
+367 RTEDV
-372 SEIGKKLGVRTILEG
+372 GEIGRKLNVRTVLEG
-387 SVRKAGNRLR
+387 SVRKAGKRLR
-397 ITGQLIDVATR
+397 ISAQLIDVATR

-417 REMADV
+417 REMEDV
-423 FAIQDEIATN
+423 FEIQDEISTN
-433 IVNALKVVLT
+433 IVNALKLVLT
-443 PHEEAAIK
+443 PNEEAAIK

-489 IALDPN
+489 IALDPH

-517 DEAVAQADA
+517 EEAVAQADA
-526 SSKRALEL
+526 ASKRALEL

-550 HQHRYVEADEEF
+550 HQHKYAESQVEFEES
-562 NEAMRLDPTLYE
+562 MRLDPTFYE

-599 VAIRPDEY
+599 VSIRPDEY

-622 RENLLEVSARMVKAA
+622 KTNLIETSQRMVKAA
-637 ERAIMLNPGD
+637 ERAVMLNPGD
-647 SRALYLGAINLERL
+647 SRALYLGAINLERI
-661 GESARAEEWANRA
+661 GEHKRAQEWADRA
-674 LRLDPSHPV
+674 LHLVPTHPV

-694 AGRVDVAIDHVERA
+694 AGRVNEALELMKKA

-714 HREWYMTDSDL
+714 HREWYLTDSDL
-725 ANIRDLPRFKQLIEE
+725 ENVRRDPRFEQLMAA
-740 KFGSSKNA
+740 KFRES
-748 G
+748 